1 MSQTIEAL
9 RKLSDEEV
17 IALHDSVAT
26 HTQVGVQFYL
36 DVINRREQNKQ
47 TDLMVKFT
55 AKIFLLTVFIAVLTV
70 VNVIVVIIPL
80 LKGI

>member
-17 IALHDSVAT
+17 ITLHDNVAT
-26 HTQVGVQFYL
+26 YTQVGVQFYL
-36 DVINRREQNKQ
+36 DEINRREQNKQ
-47 TDLMVKFT
+47 TALMVKFT
-55 AKIFLLTVFIAVLTV
+55 AKIFWLTIFIAMLTV

-80 LKGI
+80 LRGF